1 VRVGFVI
8 DWNIGISSL
17 MVLAR
22 NMFRELGELMN
33 EKQTFTVTAIT
44 QNLLGV
50 GDINQ
55 HFDLIHFPN
64 MGGYKFPKDSAL
76 QAKNIILSPSGIDE
90 VVYGKEVFPDKNRWK
105 IIEKDV
111 KLEVPRWKQNMHKIK
126 AVHVVSKSDLNEMNQ
141 YLGVPLDMMSVIHHG
156 VNHDVFVAPNNKKE
170 VQESVWKH
178 FKLEKNNYFIHISE
192 KNWARKN
199 IPRLLDAFIEAKKS
213 GLAQNLILV
222 GKVHPLVIKKAKKI
236 PSVKI
241 LGFISEKRLV
251 QLIQGSDGL
260 ILPSIHEGFGL
271 PLVEAMACGVPC
283 ITSNKHSPPEV
294 VGDSGILVD
303 PYNVTEISDA
313 MIKLGKDEK
322 LRSELS
328 QKALVRSKD
337 FSWKTNAA
345 SLLQLYEK
353 SVPKITSWD
362 FKKNFEVS
370 ARRTL
375 ATVCELYPHKSQRL
389 LESLL
394 TFDYSKMADWALKD
408 GLSDEKTKDFLL
420 PLEIWLR
427 NKSENKVW
435 K

>member
-1 VRVGFVI
+1 
-8 DWNIGISSL
+8 
-17 MVLAR
+17 
-22 NMFRELGELMN
+22 
-33 EKQTFTVTAIT
+33 
-44 QNLLGV
+44 
-50 GDINQ
+50 
-55 HFDLIHFPN
+55 
-64 MGGYKFPKDSAL
+64 
-76 QAKNIILSPSGIDE
+76 
-90 VVYGKEVFPDKNRWK
+90 
-105 IIEKDV
+105 
-111 KLEVPRWKQNMHKIK
+111 
-126 AVHVVSKSDLNEMNQ
+126 
-141 YLGVPLDMMSVIHHG
+141 MSVIHHG

-170 VQESVWKH
+170 VQESIWKD

-192 KNWARKN
+192 RNWARKN
-199 IPRLLDAFIEAKKS
+199 IPRILDAFIEAKKS

-222 GKVHPLVIKKAKKI
+222 GKVHPLVIKRVKKI

-241 LGFISEKRLV
+241 FGFISEKHLV
-251 QLIQGSDGL
+251 QLVQGSDGL

-303 PYNVTEISDA
+303 PYSVTEISDA

-322 LRSELS
+322 LRSKLS
-328 QKALVRSKD
+328 QKALARSKD

-353 SVPKITSWD
+353 SVPKTTSWN
-362 FKKNFEVS
+362 FQKNFEVS

-394 TFDYSKMADWALKD
+394 IFDYSQMADWALKD
-408 GLSDEKTKDFLL
+408 GLSDETTKDFLL
-420 PLEIWLR
+420 PLETWLR
-427 NKSENKVW
+427 NKSENKV
-435 K
+435 

>member
-1 VRVGFVI
+1 MRVGFVI
-8 DWNIGISSL
+8 DWNIDISSL

-22 NMFRELGELMN
+22 NMFRELGELVN

-44 QNLLGV
+44 QNLLGI

-64 MGGYKFPKDSAL
+64 MGGYKFPKDIAL

-90 VVYGKEVFPDKNRWK
+90 VVYGEEVFPDKKRWK
-105 IIEKDV
+105 IIERIIQS
-111 KLEVPRWKQNMHKIK
+111 EVPRWKQNMHKIK
-126 AVHVVSKSDLNEMNQ
+126 AIHVVSKSDLNEMNQ
-141 YLGVPLDMMSVIHHG
+141 YLGVPLDIMSVIPHG
-156 VNHDVFVAPNNKKE
+156 VNHNVFVAPNNKKE
-170 VQESVWKH
+170 VMESIQKD
-178 FKLEKNNYFIHISE
+178 FQLEKNNYFIHISE
-192 KNWARKN
+192 RNWARKN

-213 GLAQNLILV
+213 GLTQNLILV
-222 GKVHPLVIKKAKKI
+222 GKVHPLISKRVKRI

-241 LGFISEKRLV
+241 LGWVSEKHLV

-271 PLVEAMACGVPC
+271 PLVEAMACGVTS
-283 ITSNKHSPPEV
+283 ITSNKHAPPEV

-313 MIKLGKDEK
+313 IIKLGKDEK

-328 QKALVRSKD
+328 QKALVRSND
-337 FSWKTNAA
+337 FSWKNTAV

-353 SVPKITSWD
+353 SVPKTTSWN
-362 FKKNFEVS
+362 FQKNFEIS

-375 ATVCELYPHKSQRL
+375 TTVCQLYPNKNQKL
-389 LESLL
+389 VESLL
-394 TFDYSKMADWALKD
+394 TFDYSKMVDWALKE
-408 GLSDEKTKDFLL
+408 GLSNSNTRDFLL
-420 PLEIWLR
+420 PIESWLR
-427 NKSENKVW
+427 NKSETMA
-435 K
+435 

>member
-1 VRVGFVI
+1 
-8 DWNIGISSL
+8 
-17 MVLAR
+17 M
-22 NMFRELGELMN
+22 
-33 EKQTFTVTAIT
+33 
-44 QNLLGV
+44 
-50 GDINQ
+50 
-55 HFDLIHFPN
+55 
-64 MGGYKFPKDSAL
+64 
-76 QAKNIILSPSGIDE
+76 
-90 VVYGKEVFPDKNRWK
+90 
-105 IIEKDV
+105 
-111 KLEVPRWKQNMHKIK
+111 
-126 AVHVVSKSDLNEMNQ
+126 
-141 YLGVPLDMMSVIHHG
+141 
-156 VNHDVFVAPNNKKE
+156 
-170 VQESVWKH
+170 
-178 FKLEKNNYFIHISE
+178 
-192 KNWARKN
+192 
-199 IPRLLDAFIEAKKS
+199 
-213 GLAQNLILV
+213 
-222 GKVHPLVIKKAKKI
+222 
-236 PSVKI
+236 
-241 LGFISEKRLV
+241 
-251 QLIQGSDGL
+251 

-353 SVPKITSWD
+353 SVPKTTSWD

-375 ATVCELYPHKSQRL
+375 ATVCELYPHKSQRM

-394 TFDYSKMADWALKD
+394 TFDYSKMVDWALKD
-408 GLSDEKTKDFLL
+408 GLSDDKTKDFLL
-420 PLEIWLR
+420 PLETWLR

>member
-1 VRVGFVI
+1 
-8 DWNIGISSL
+8 
-17 MVLAR
+17 
-22 NMFRELGELMN
+22 
-33 EKQTFTVTAIT
+33 
-44 QNLLGV
+44 
-50 GDINQ
+50 
-55 HFDLIHFPN
+55 
-64 MGGYKFPKDSAL
+64 
-76 QAKNIILSPSGIDE
+76 
-90 VVYGKEVFPDKNRWK
+90 
-105 IIEKDV
+105 
-111 KLEVPRWKQNMHKIK
+111 MHKIK

-213 GLAQNLILV
+213 GLAQNLVLA
-222 GKVHPLVIKKAKKI
+222 GKVHPLIIKRVKKI

-241 LGFISEKRLV
+241 LGFISEKHLV

-283 ITSNKHSPPEV
+283 ITSNIHSPPEV

-337 FSWKTNAA
+337 FSWKINAT

-353 SVPKITSWD
+353 SVPKTTSWN
-362 FKKNFEVS
+362 FQKNFEVS

-375 ATVCELYPHKSQRL
+375 ATVCELYPHKNQRL

-420 PLEIWLR
+420 PLESWLR